1 MNCTANAVENLFV
14 SPIISWIDPDG
25 NEVSSQENGNP
36 MFNPDTGQLIFSDI
50 NPNNSGLYVCRAV
63 VNISEA
69 QIFNHFDKAIYCCC
83 KNRMYVD
90 NDNVA

>member
-25 NEVSSQENGNP
+25 NEVSSQENSNP
-36 MFNPDTGQLIFSDI
+36 MFNPDTGQLTFSDI
-50 NPNNSGLYVCRAV
+50 NANNSGLYVCRAV

-69 QIFNHFDKAIYCCC
+69 QIFNHFDKH
-83 KNRMYVD
+83 
-90 NDNVA
+90 